1 MWFVSFL
8 TIALISPFKAFLVLL
23 LLLLFFPVLGTE
35 PRTWC
40 TLGKHW
46 ATPSPDYIVSKVTSS
61 FLLIRISFLGGR
73 YQGTGG
79 REEVEPVRAKVAIR
93 SFNCFTVEWF
103 CCVAAGPR
111 IFFSGGSSEI
121 EFLMGLFLTV
131 YESVCAPVKA
141 VPMKSRRR
149 HWIPLGLVLIV
160 AMSHQ
165 MCILGTEL
173 HTWVLWKSNKCS

>member
-111 IFFSGGSSEI
+111 IFFFWRKLWNWIFNGLIFNCVWKCVRTCEGSTHEVQKKALDSPGAGVNSGYEPSDVYTGNWTPHLGSLE
-121 EFLMGLFLTV
+121 E
-131 YESVCAPVKA
+131 
-141 VPMKSRRR
+141 
-149 HWIPLGLVLIV
+149 
-160 AMSHQ
+160 Q
-165 MCILGTEL
+165 
-173 HTWVLWKSNKCS
+173 